1 MRHNHNWPTR
11 LCRDVLMTICQRR
24 CQNIY
29 RHENA
34 LKRQRGLPIK
44 QGRRP
49 LVRLAEKEGAG
60 PLAFVRTMQALPE
73 ENSMRLKPQANDT
86 HSVQS
91 QSTPNGSTAYSTPVA
106 SPSASLPEIQRSTL
120 EIVRSAKERRSKMAP
135 IAAINHGPTKRKRP
149 ELEVQPLIRPVP
161 AATSAA
167 SSATPINSPGD
178 WTFSLPNQ

>member
-1 MRHNHNWPTR
+1 MHHNHNWPTR
-11 LCRDVLMTICQRR
+11 LCRDVLMTIWERR

-49 LVRLAEKEGAG
+49 LVKLAEKEGTG
-60 PLAFVRTMQALPE
+60 PLAFVRTMQAIPE
-73 ENSMRLKPQANDT
+73 ENVMRLKPQANDT

-106 SPSASLPEIQRSTL
+106 SPSASLPEIQRSTS
-120 EIVRSAKERRSKMAP
+120 EIVRSAKECRSKMVP
-135 IAAINHGPTKRKRP
+135 LPAINHSSTKRKRP
-149 ELEVQPLIRPVP
+149 ELEVQPLIRHVP
-161 AATSAA
+161 AATPTA
-167 SSATPINSPGD
+167 SINSPGD